1 MLSQQ
6 QTDTIESIIEMSF
19 EDLTIVPQKEDN
31 KFKISFE
38 YTEQDEVEREFKSI
52 RFNELRNIL
61 ISNEQFKSVTD
72 ASFVDRKRTANGGTK
87 FEFYIQI
94 EKY

>member
-6 QTDTIESIIEMSF
+6 QTDVIESIIEMSH
-19 EDLTIVPQKEDN
+19 EELTIVPQKEDN
-31 KFKISFE
+31 RFKISFE
-38 YTEQDEVEREFKSI
+38 YTEQDEVKREFKSI

-61 ISNEQFKSVTD
+61 TSNEHFKSVTD
-72 ASFVDRKRTANGGTK
+72 ASFIDRKRTANGGTK

-94 EKY
+94 KKY